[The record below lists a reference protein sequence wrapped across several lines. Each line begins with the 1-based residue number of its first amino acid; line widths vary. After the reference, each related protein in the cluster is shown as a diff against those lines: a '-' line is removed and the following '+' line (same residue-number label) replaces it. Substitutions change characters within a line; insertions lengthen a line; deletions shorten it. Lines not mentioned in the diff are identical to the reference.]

1 MRRANKESRW
11 FAEVEMQVQFY
22 DLDPM
27 EVVWHGR
34 YVQYL
39 EVVRCA
45 LLDQIG
51 YNYPQM
57 KASGYAWPV
66 IDMQLRYIGAAV
78 FGQRLK
84 LRADIVEWESRLKID
99 YLILDA
105 VTGKRLTR
113 ASTTMVA
120 VEIETRA
127 MCFVSPPVLFE
138 KLGIKGEI
146 AE

>member
-1 MRRANKESRW
+1 MRRTSKESRW
-11 FAEVEMQVQFY
+11 FAEETMQVQFY

-45 LLDQIG
+45 LLDKIG
-51 YNYPQM
+51 YNYTQM

-66 IDMQLRYIGAAV
+66 IDMQLRYIGSAT
-78 FGQRLK
+78 FGQRLT
-84 LRADIVEWESRLKID
+84 LRADIVEYESRLTIN
-99 YLILDA
+99 YLITDA
-105 VTGKRLTR
+105 ATGKRLTR

-120 VEIETRA
+120 VDIASGE

-138 KLGIKGEI
+138 KLGI
-146 AE
+146 AL